1 MEIQKERRK
10 LMIKINLKEKY
21 KMVQKIFE
29 NMRKDHISEFS
40 AQCSYY
46 TILSFIPFVILLI
59 TLIQYTN
66 IEQQALFDVIAKIV
80 PSSMNEFVLGIVR
93 EVYSKSI
100 GTISISIIFTLWSAG
115 KGLFALTKGLRSV
128 YNINGKKE
136 KSVIYLRLISIV
148 QTVIFIV
155 LIMLGL
161 ILLVFGNSLKS
172 IIQNHFGIFE
182 NFNIFLQVLTEI
194 GFILATFI
202 VFLLL
207 YKFMPKHKV
216 TFKSQIPGAIF
227 GAIALN
233 VISFVFSRYLYIFKG
248 FSITYGSLSTLMLIM
263 MWTYSCFYTLF
274 LGAELNKML
283 INKNNIK

>member
-1 MEIQKERRK
+1 MT
-10 LMIKINLKEKY
+10 KINFKEKY

-29 NMRKDHISEFS
+29 NMREDHVSEFS

-66 IEQQALFDVIAKIV
+66 IDQQTLFDVIAKIV

-115 KGLFALTKGLRSV
+115 KGLFALMKGLHSV
-128 YNINGKKE
+128 YNINGEKE
-136 KSVIYLRLISIV
+136 KSVIYLRLMSIIE
-148 QTVIFIV
+148 TVIFIV

-161 ILLVFGNSLKS
+161 VLLVFGNSLKS
-172 IIQNHFGIFE
+172 IIQDHFGILE
-182 NFNIFLQVLTEI
+182 NFNTFLQTLTEL
-194 GFILATFI
+194 GFIFATFI

-216 TFKSQIPGAIF
+216 TFKSQLPGAIF

-233 VISFVFSRYLYIFKG
+233 VISFVFSKYLYIFKG
-248 FSITYGSLSTLMLIM
+248 FSITYGSLTTLMLIM

-274 LGAELNKML
+274 LGAELNKVVK
-283 INKNNIK
+283 NKKEIIKNLKNAYNIK